1 MLWRKIAVPEGE
13 KGDISDVVNTL
24 VTYLEKQVKILLVH
38 RPKIGIHS
46 ETSLF
51 ELCTLRD
58 IHKSILFVASNW
70 HVIIPS
76 NIHYLTGSPK
86 L

>member
-46 ETSLF
+46 ETS
-51 ELCTLRD
+51 
-58 IHKSILFVASNW
+58 
-70 HVIIPS
+70 
-76 NIHYLTGSPK
+76 
-86 L
+86 